1 MLLNTFYE
9 DSIILIPKPDKDIKR
24 KRKLQANITDKH
36 RWQKSSIKYW
46 QTKPNN
52 MSKGSFTLN
61 KWDLSQ
67 WCKDFL
73 KISVNQSMWQNTLTN
88 WRIKKIISLDEVSQK
103 SFDKSQYLCMI
114 KIHQKVGI
122 EGTFLNT
129 IPYMRS
135 PQLMQVANRHMLKRC
150 STLLVIREM
159 QVKTTVIYHLTSVRM
174 AIIIKNINN
183 NCW

>member
-1 MLLNTFYE
+1 
-9 DSIILIPKPDKDIKR
+9 
-24 KRKLQANITDKH
+24 
-36 RWQKSSIKYW
+36 
-46 QTKPNN
+46 
-52 MSKGSFTLN
+52 
-61 KWDLSQ
+61 
-67 WCKDFL
+67 
-73 KISVNQSMWQNTLTN
+73 
-88 WRIKKIISLDEVSQK
+88 
-103 SFDKSQYLCMI
+103 MI